1 MTKKIKLYV
10 YHTNEDDPKKCSAKK
25 LNRFGHVKLEE
36 SIRKLP
42 KNLIL
47 LNPLA
52 DKSLSKEDI
61 VIAKSTGILA
71 LDCSWKNVDNS
82 FNYLSKVNH
91 SRSLPFIVAANPV
104 NYGKPFKL
112 STIEAFAA
120 SLYILGEVDNAKEI
134 LELYKWGPQFL
145 ILNKEPLDEYRK
157 ANNSTEILEIMN
169 QYID

>member
-1 MTKKIKLYV
+1 MNKKIKLYV

-25 LNRFGHVKLEE
+25 LNRFGFVKLEE
-36 SIRKLP
+36 NIRKLP

-61 VIAKSTGILA
+61 VIAKSNGILA

-82 FNYLSKVNH
+82 FDYLSKRNH
-91 SRSLPFIVAANPV
+91 SRALPFLVAANPV

-112 STIEAFAA
+112 STLEAFAA
-120 SLYILGEVDNAKEI
+120 SLYILGEVDHAKEI

-145 ILNKEPLDEYRK
+145 ILNKEPLEEYRK
-157 ANNSTEILEIMN
+157 ANNSAEIVEIMN